1 MNARMSLAVL
11 FALGVTLVAGV
22 AAGSAGAGDKAT
34 LVPIKY
40 STSFGTF
47 GREAY
52 AYVALERGYFR
63 DAGFDVTITPGTG
76 TTAVARL
83 VASGQVDYGPGDT
96 TAMVLARADGGLPVK
111 CVSLIQQNIL
121 SAYLV
126 RRSSGITSWKGFE
139 GKKIGDIPGSTGTI
153 LFPFVAKKAGLD
165 ASKVT
170 FVPTT
175 PQTGPGLLAAKR
187 IDVYGQFVVGLP
199 TVQAAVGASDPLR
212 AFTVTSVV
220 PGLMGNCLM
229 ASDSKIA
236 NNPGEVRRFTAAL
249 LKGLQWSIDNPGAA
263 GAIVQKHVPLADYE
277 LAAKELRIMKRYTRT
292 KVTRTKGL
300 GYMDPKRFDATASIV
315 NNFFKPKNRVTRSE
329 VYAPGFLPKKPF
341 K

>member
-139 GKKIGDIPGSTGTI
+139 EEDRRHP
-153 LFPFVAKKAGLD
+153 GLD
-165 ASKVT
+165 RHHP
-170 FVPTT
+170 VPVRREE
-175 PQTGPGLLAAKR
+175 G
-187 IDVYGQFVVGLP
+187 
-199 TVQAAVGASDPLR
+199 GARREQGDLR
-212 AFTVTSVV
+212 ADDAADGSR
-220 PGLMGNCLM
+220 PPRREAHRRLR
-229 ASDSKIA
+229 
-236 NNPGEVRRFTAAL
+236 PVRRRSADRPGRGRCERSAPCL
-249 LKGLQWSIDNPGAA
+249 HGHVRGPRADGQLPDGERLQDRQQSG
-263 GAIVQKHVPLADYE
+263 
-277 LAAKELRIMKRYTRT
+277 
-292 KVTRTKGL
+292 
-300 GYMDPKRFDATASIV
+300 
-315 NNFFKPKNRVTRSE
+315 
-329 VYAPGFLPKKPF
+329 
-341 K
+341 